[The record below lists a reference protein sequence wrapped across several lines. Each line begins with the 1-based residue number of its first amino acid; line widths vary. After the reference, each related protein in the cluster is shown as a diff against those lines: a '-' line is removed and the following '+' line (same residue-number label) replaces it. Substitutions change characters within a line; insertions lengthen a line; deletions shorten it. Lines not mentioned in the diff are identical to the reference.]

1 MRHTKPT
8 YARAERDARG
18 RDDGVGQEL
27 AAGVKAACDTPV
39 PRPIQNVSGLSQG
52 LAGHFG
58 GGSQTEAY

>member
-1 MRHTKPT
+1 MRARRDYEPT
-8 YARAERDARG
+8 REAAMTASA
-18 RDDGVGQEL
+18 QEL